1 MFHGLLRFQRWVE
14 SLYQALI
21 SLLRVALRCRFRSDL
36 NGMMAE
42 SEELFILANGP
53 SLRADLDEYGDRLAG
68 KTVMCVNQFVLSD
81 AFQQIRPAQYIFLD
95 IGFFTEATIPRVAEV
110 RERVLAALAEK
121 TSWPMTIYAPAEAR
135 KSRFCRTLTA
145 AGIPITF
152 RFFNRTVVDGWK
164 PLRHLLY
171 QCQAGMPPPQN
182 VLIGA
187 LMVAI
192 GIGFKRIVILG
203 ADHTWHQG
211 LEVGMD
217 GVLQSAEN
225 HFYDQKPWKVAVHHP
240 ETLHRATVH
249 DYFFNLYRTFRSYH
263 LIREYADARGV
274 EIINASRV
282 TFIDAFKRT
291 NLGL

>member
-14 SLYQALI
+14 SLYQAFV

-36 NGMMAE
+36 NGMTAE

-53 SLRADLDEYGDRLAG
+53 SLREDLDEYADRLTAR
-68 KTVMCVNQFVLSD
+68 TVMCVNQFVLSD
-81 AFQQIRPAQYIFLD
+81 DFERIRPAHYIFLD
-95 IGFFTEATIPRVAEV
+95 IGFFHEATIPRVAEV
-110 RERVLAALAEK
+110 RERVLTALAEK
-121 TSWPMTIYAPAEAR
+121 TNWPMTIYAPAEGR
-135 KSRFCRTLTA
+135 RSRFCRTLAT
-145 AGIPITF
+145 AGIPVTF

-171 QCQAGMPPPQN
+171 RCQAGMPPPQN

-240 ETLHRATVH
+240 ETLHLATVH

-263 LIREYADARGV
+263 LIREYADARDV

-282 TFIDAFKRT
+282 SFIDAFKRAEAQI
-291 NLGL
+291 